1 MSTSGATSIVFEA
14 LGVEHQFSPGR
25 GLYGA
30 TFTHEGPGCVA
41 VLGANGAGKS
51 TLLRIV
57 AGLLKPTRG
66 SLELRLDG
74 KSIAPA
80 ARRDVVG
87 YASPELSFYD
97 ELTVAENLLF
107 VAEARG
113 LDDREGRVRKALE
126 RVGLVPREHDR
137 VAALSSGMKQRLR
150 LAFAVLHEPAV
161 LLLDEPGSH
170 LDEPG
175 RALTES
181 IVAAHRETGLV
192 LLATND
198 PRETTLADSKLELSR
213 GVGNPS

>member
-1 MSTSGATSIVFEA
+1 MAI
-14 LGVEHQFSPGR
+14 
-25 GLYGA
+25 
-30 TFTHEGPGCVA
+30 
-41 VLGANGAGKS
+41 LGANGAGKS

-57 AGLLKPTRG
+57 AGLLRPTRG
-66 SLELRLDG
+66 SLELRIEGRDV
-74 KSIAPA
+74 APA

-87 YASPELSFYD
+87 YASPELAFYD

-113 LDDREGRVRKALE
+113 LDDREARVRKALD

-150 LAFAVLHEPAV
+150 LAFAVLHEPPV

-181 IVAAHRETGLV
+181 LIVAHRATGLV

-198 PRETTLADSKLELSR
+198 PRETTLADSQLELSR